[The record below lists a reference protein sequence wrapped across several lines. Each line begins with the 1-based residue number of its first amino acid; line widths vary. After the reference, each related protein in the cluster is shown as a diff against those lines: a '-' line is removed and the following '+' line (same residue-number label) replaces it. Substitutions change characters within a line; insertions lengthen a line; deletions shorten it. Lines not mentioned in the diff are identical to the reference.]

1 MTNEIT
7 TEDLAKSIDITKKKV
22 QTKGKTIE
30 LEIQGKLKK
39 FKIIHKAASTQ
50 SSQLNAMAIAPLD
63 DQGKPDYNNVAVV
76 YAGTNSFGDEGKKG
90 FETAGTAF
98 VGGLSEEYQEAEK
111 FLKQTQQKIASQNG
125 TITDVAGFSQSGG
138 YM

>member
-1 MTNEIT
+1 MSNDEIT
-7 TEDLAKSIDITKKKV
+7 TETLAKAIDSTKETV
-22 QTKGKTIE
+22 QLNSDTVV
-30 LEIQGKLKK
+30 LEIQDKTQD

-76 YAGTNSFGDEGKKG
+76 YAGTNSFGDEGKG

-98 VGGLSEEYQEAEK
+98 VGGLSEEYQEAEN
-111 FLKQTQQKIASQNG
+111 F
-125 TITDVAGFSQSGG
+125 
-138 YM
+138 

>member
-1 MTNEIT
+1 MSNEIT
-7 TEDLAKSIDITKKKV
+7 TETLAKAINDTK
-22 QTKGKTIE
+22 
-30 LEIQGKLKK
+30 EIVHTNSDAIKLDVEREKRE
-39 FKIIHKAASTQ
+39 FLIIHKAASTK

-125 TITDVAGFSQSGG
+125 TITDVAGFSQSG
-138 YM
+138 

>member
-1 MTNEIT
+1 MGNEIS
-7 TEDLAKSIDITKKKV
+7 TEVLAKAIDETKDIV
-22 QTKGKTIE
+22 QTDDDKFQ
-30 LEIQGKLKK
+30 LDVQGEYTNYQ
-39 FKIIHKAASTQ
+39 IIHKAASTK

-98 VGGLSEEYQEAEK
+98 AGGLSEEYQEAR
-111 FLKQTQQKIASQNG
+111 IS
-125 TITDVAGFSQSGG
+125 
-138 YM
+138 

>member
-1 MTNEIT
+1 MTKEIT
-7 TEDLAKSIDITKKKV
+7 TEELGKAIDAIKKTV
-22 QTKGKTIE
+22 QKETDTVTLDIQRRKTDY
-30 LEIQGKLKK
+30 Q
-39 FKIIHKAASTQ
+39 IIHKAASTK

-98 VGGLSEEYQEAEK
+98 VGGLSEEYQEAR
-111 FLKQTQQKIASQNG
+111 IS
-125 TITDVAGFSQSGG
+125 
-138 YM
+138 

>member
-1 MTNEIT
+1 DERYCSNKEY
-7 TEDLAKSIDITKKKV
+7 KC
-22 QTKGKTIE
+22 TIE
-30 LEIQGKLKK
+30 NSRKK
-39 FKIIHKAASTQ
+39 TDFKIIHKAASTK

-63 DQGKPDYNNVAVV
+63 DQGKPDYNNVAIV

-111 FLKQTQQKIASQNG
+111 F
-125 TITDVAGFSQSGG
+125 
-138 YM
+138 

>member
-1 MTNEIT
+1 MTKEIT
-7 TEDLAKSIDITKKKV
+7 TEELAKAIDMTKRKV
-22 QTKGKTIE
+22 QTDSDTVDFE
-30 LEIQGKLKK
+30 SQGESKE

-98 VGGLSEEYQEAEK
+98 VGGLSEEYQEV
-111 FLKQTQQKIASQNG
+111 KIA
-125 TITDVAGFSQSGG
+125 
-138 YM
+138 

>member
-1 MTNEIT
+1 MANEIT
-7 TEDLAKSIDITKKKV
+7 TEVLAKSIDKTKVTV
-22 QTKGKTIE
+22 QSKNINDEFRVDLENGK
-30 LEIQGKLKK
+30 QD

-63 DQGKPDYNNVAVV
+63 DQGKPDYNNVTVV

-98 VGGLSEEYQEAEK
+98 VGGLSEEYQEAR
-111 FLKQTQQKIASQNG
+111 IS
-125 TITDVAGFSQSGG
+125 
-138 YM
+138 

>member
-1 MTNEIT
+1 MSREIT
-7 TEDLAKSIDITKKKV
+7 TEILANAIDETKDTV
-22 QTKGKTIE
+22 QTKNTNVRLK
-30 LEIQGKLKK
+30 IQGKKTD

-63 DQGKPDYNNVAVV
+63 DQGKPDYNNVTVV

-98 VGGLSEEYQEAEK
+98 VGGLSSEYQEA
-111 FLKQTQQKIASQNG
+111 
-125 TITDVAGFSQSGG
+125 
-138 YM
+138 